1 MNHGLT
7 NRDIQTLQDILSRY
21 SKVKKVFLFGSRATG
36 NYQKGS
42 DIDIAVMNEGVSD
55 KTIRSIISDCE
66 ESTLPYFVD
75 VINFPELSHPGLKD
89 HIKKVG
95 KLFYSRD
102 AVSVLQEKKAHY
114 KKRG

>member
-21 SKVKKVFLFGSRATG
+21 SKVKKVFLFGSRAIG

-55 KTIRSIISDCE
+55 KIILQQGCCFCSSRE
-66 ESTLPYFVD
+66 KSTL
-75 VINFPELSHPGLKD
+75 
-89 HIKKVG
+89 
-95 KLFYSRD
+95 
-102 AVSVLQEKKAHY
+102 
-114 KKRG
+114 